1 MTTARR
7 VLFLLSALFLYLYGS
22 QARAATFSDLWW
34 NPNESGWG
42 ANFIQQ
48 QDIIFVTLFLYGQ
61 DGRPT
66 WYVGPATTAV
76 AGAATPTYSGGLY
89 ATTGPWFGASFF
101 NPNAVGVRQV
111 GNITFV
117 ASNQV
122 RGTLTYSVDGVT
134 VVKSVQRETWKHIS
148 LGGTYYGAVDILDG
162 NACGLSGELIRPF
175 YAVQTLT
182 ATVASSG
189 TTGSLTF
196 SITDTG
202 GGVAAFSGSYVQ
214 YGSLYDVSGTL
225 TLPGAAPLTAA
236 IRDFTADDDGIRGNL
251 LALVGTCTINFRF
264 AAVRPG

>member
-7 VLFLLSALFLYLYGS
+7 VLFLLTALFLYFYGS

-42 ANFIQQ
+42 ANLIQQ
-48 QDIIFVTLFLYGQ
+48 QDVIFITLFVYGP

-76 AGAATPTYSGGLY
+76 SGASRPTYSGGLY
-89 ATTGPWFGASFF
+89 ATTGPWFGSGF

-111 GNITFV
+111 GNVTFV
-117 ASNQV
+117 ASSQV
-122 RGTLTYSVDGVT
+122 AGTLTYSVDGVP
-134 VVKSVQRETWKHIS
+134 VVKAIQRETWRHIT
-148 LGGTYYGAVDILDG
+148 LGGTYYGAVDVLDG
-162 NACGLSGELIRPF
+162 NACGLTGALIQPF

-182 ATVASSG
+182 ATVTSSG
-189 TTGSLTF
+189 TSGSLTF
-196 SITDTG
+196 SIRDTG
-202 GGVAAFSGSYVQ
+202 GGVATFTGTYVQ
-214 YGSLYDVSGTL
+214 YGSLFDVTGTFA
-225 TLPGAAPLTAA
+225 LPGTAPLTAA